1 MLGIRRNTQYARHN
15 TQHAFRRYWPL
26 IKSLQTGLLLA
37 TGVAGYLSAVRP
49 AGHWLT
55 ILGLVGSLF
64 LAISGSTVLNMA
76 YDRDIDVC
84 MKRTCWRPL
93 PTGQV
98 SVREAVILGLALS
111 ALGVGWALTMS
122 PLYGAIVFAGLF
134 FDVVV
139 YTIWLKRRTPYSIII
154 GGLAGGM
161 PVLAG
166 RTLAVG
172 QIDLVGV
179 MLALGVLL
187 WIPTHI
193 MTFSMRHYDDY
204 ETAGVPTFPAA
215 YGFYATRVI
224 IAVSSLAAA
233 LIMAGVAAAIGVQIG
248 PLWALGGLG
257 LGLLALAIIGIVRP
271 SPRPALPCSNLRQ
284 STCSA
289 RCSSWPS
296 RHSSPRPSKSARPR
310 RSPSSTQGDQQ

>member
-1 MLGIRRNTQYARHN
+1 MLGIRRNTQYAIRN

-37 TGVAGYLSAVRP
+37 TGIAGYLSAVRP

-55 ILGLVGSLF
+55 ILGLAGSLF

-76 YDRDIDVC
+76 YDRDIDAF

-98 SVREAVILGLALS
+98 SLREAVVLGLALS
-111 ALGVGWALTMS
+111 ALGVGWALAMA
-122 PLYGAIVFAGLF
+122 PIYGAIVFAGLF

-166 RTLAVG
+166 RALAVG
-172 QIDLVGV
+172 QIDTVGV
-179 MLALGVLL
+179 MLALGVLF

-193 MTFSMRHYDDY
+193 MTFSMRHFDDY
-204 ETAGVPTFPAA
+204 QTAGVPTFPAA

-233 LIMAGVAAAIGVQIG
+233 LIMAWVAAAIGVRMG
-248 PLWALGGLG
+248 LMWALGLLG
-257 LGLLALAIIGIVRP
+257 LGLLGLAILGIVRP
-271 SPRPALPCSNLRQ
+271 SPRASFALFKFASVYMLGAMFIVAA
-284 STCSA
+284 TA
-289 RCSSWPS
+289 
-296 RHSSPRPSKSARPR
+296 
-310 RSPSSTQGDQQ
+310 

>member
-1 MLGIRRNTQYARHN
+1 MLGIGRNTQYAIRN
-15 TQHAFRRYWPL
+15 THHALRRYWPL

-55 ILGLVGSLF
+55 LLGLAGSLF

-76 YDRDIDVC
+76 YDRDIDAC

-98 SVREAVILGLALS
+98 SVREAVTLGLVLS
-111 ALGVGWALTMS
+111 ALGVGWALAMA
-122 PLYGAIVFAGLF
+122 PIYGAIVFAGLF

-139 YTIWLKRRTPYSIII
+139 YTVWLKRRTPYSIII

-166 RTLAVG
+166 RALAVG

-179 MLALGVLL
+179 MLALGVLF

-193 MTFSMRHYDDY
+193 MTFSMRHFDDY
-204 ETAGVPTFPAA
+204 KTAGVPTFPAA

-233 LIMAGVAAAIGVQIG
+233 LIMAWVAAAIG
-248 PLWALGGLG
+248 AK
-257 LGLLALAIIGIVRP
+257 LGLLAALAALGLALLGLAIVGIVRP
-271 SPRPALPCSNLRQ
+271 SPKASFALFKFASVYMLGAMIIV
-284 STCSA
+284 SVTA
-289 RCSSWPS
+289 
-296 RHSSPRPSKSARPR
+296 
-310 RSPSSTQGDQQ
+310 

>member
-1 MLGIRRNTQYARHN
+1 MLGVGRNTQYAIRS

-55 ILGLVGSLF
+55 LLGLAGSLF

-76 YDRDIDVC
+76 YDRDIDAC

-98 SVREAVILGLALS
+98 SLREAVLLGLLLS
-111 ALGVGWALTMS
+111 ALGVGWALALQ

-166 RTLAVG
+166 RALAVG
-172 QIDLVGV
+172 QIDTVGV
-179 MLALGVLL
+179 MLALGVLF

-193 MTFSMRHYDDY
+193 MTFSMRHFDDY
-204 ETAGVPTFPAA
+204 KTAGVPTFPAV

-233 LIMAGVAAAIGVQIG
+233 LIMAGVAAAIGVRLG
-248 PLWALGGLG
+248 LMWALGLLG
-257 LGLLALAIIGIVRP
+257 LGLLGLAIVGIVRP
-271 SPRPALPCSNLRQ
+271 SPKTSFALFKFASVYMLG
-284 STCSA
+284 A
-289 RCSSWPS
+289 MLIV
-296 RHSSPRPSKSARPR
+296 AAAA
-310 RSPSSTQGDQQ
+310 

>member
-1 MLGIRRNTQYARHN
+1 MSPETKTIPTGVRHTQPII
-15 TQHAFRRYWPL
+15 RRYWPL

-37 TGVAGYLSAVRP
+37 TGVAGFLSAVRP
-49 AGHWLT
+49 TGHWLT
-55 ILGLVGSLF
+55 LLALAGSLF

-76 YDRDIDVC
+76 YDRDIDAC

-98 SVREAVILGLALS
+98 SVREAVNLGLVLS
-111 ALGVGWALTMS
+111 ALGVGWALAMY

-139 YTIWLKRRTPYSIII
+139 YTIRLKRRTPYSIII

-166 RTLAVG
+166 RALAVG
-172 QIDLVGV
+172 QIDRVGV
-179 MLALGVLL
+179 MLALGVLF

-204 ETAGVPTFPAA
+204 NAAGVPTFPAA

-233 LIMAGVAAAIGVQIG
+233 LVMTGVAAAIGVQMG
-248 PLWALGGLG
+248 LLWALGALG
-257 LGLLALAIIGIVRP
+257 LGLLTLAIIGIVRP
-271 SPRPALPCSNLRQ
+271 SPSASFALFKFASVYMLGAMLIVAA
-284 STCSA
+284 TA
-289 RCSSWPS
+289 
-296 RHSSPRPSKSARPR
+296 
-310 RSPSSTQGDQQ
+310 

>member
-1 MLGIRRNTQYARHN
+1 MAGMKRNTQYAIRN
-15 TQHAFRRYWPL
+15 MQHTFRRYWPL

-37 TGVAGYLSAVRP
+37 TGLAGYLSMSRP
-49 AGHWLT
+49 SGTWLT
-55 ILGLVGSLF
+55 MAGLAGSLF
-64 LAISGSTVLNMA
+64 LAISGSTVFNMV
-76 YDRDIDVC
+76 YDADIDAR

-93 PTGQV
+93 PAGQV
-98 SVREAVILGLALS
+98 GPREAVILGGALS
-111 ALGVGWALTMS
+111 ALGVGWALAMS

-139 YTIWLKRRTPYSIII
+139 YTICLKRRTPYSILI

-166 RTLAVG
+166 RALALGRIDAVG
-172 QIDLVGV
+172 M

-193 MTFSMRHYDDY
+193 MTFSMRHFDDY
-204 ETAGVPTFPAA
+204 RTAGVPTFPGA

-233 LIMAGVAAAIGVQIG
+233 LVMAGVAATMGVQWGFIR
-248 PLWALGGLG
+248 LLAALGAGLLG
-257 LGLLALAIIGIVRP
+257 LAVLGLVRP
-271 SPRPALPCSNLRQ
+271 SERTSFALFKYASLYMLGSMIIVAAAP
-284 STCSA
+284 
-289 RCSSWPS
+289 
-296 RHSSPRPSKSARPR
+296 
-310 RSPSSTQGDQQ
+310 

>member
-1 MLGIRRNTQYARHN
+1 MTRIRRITQYAIRTTH
-15 TQHAFRRYWPL
+15 HALRRYWPL

-55 ILGLVGSLF
+55 LLGLAGSLF

-76 YDRDIDVC
+76 YDRDIDAC

-98 SVREAVILGLALS
+98 SVREAVVLGLVLS
-111 ALGVGWALTMS
+111 ALGVGWALAML

-172 QIDLVGV
+172 QIDTVGV
-179 MLALGVLL
+179 MLALGVLF

-193 MTFSMRHYDDY
+193 MTFSMRHFDDY
-204 ETAGVPTFPAA
+204 KTAGRADLP
-215 YGFYATRVI
+215 GRVRVLRHPRHHRRVEPGRG
-224 IAVSSLAAA
+224 ADH
-233 LIMAGVAAAIGVQIG
+233 
-248 PLWALGGLG
+248 GLG
-257 LGLLALAIIGIVRP
+257 RGGHRRQAGAAGGVGCPGPWPAGTRNRRDRAAFAEGQLCSVQVRVGLHARRHDHCGGYGIVM
-271 SPRPALPCSNLRQ
+271 L
-284 STCSA
+284 
-289 RCSSWPS
+289 
-296 RHSSPRPSKSARPR
+296 
-310 RSPSSTQGDQQ
+310 

>member
-1 MLGIRRNTQYARHN
+1 MEATQSVIRNTH
-15 TQHAFRRYWPL
+15 HALRRYWPL

-37 TGVAGYLSAVRP
+37 TGVAGYLSVVRP

-55 ILGLVGSLF
+55 LFGLVGSLF

-76 YDRDIDVC
+76 YDRDIDAC

-98 SVREAVILGLALS
+98 SLREAVLLGLALS
-111 ALGVGWALTMS
+111 ALGIGWALALQ
-122 PLYGAIVFAGLF
+122 PLYGAIVCAGLF

-139 YTIWLKRRTPYSIII
+139 YTIWLKRRTPYAIII

-172 QIDLVGV
+172 QIDTVGV
-179 MLALGVLL
+179 MLALGVLF

-193 MTFSMRHYDDY
+193 MTFSMRHLDDY
-204 ETAGVPTFPAA
+204 NAAGLPTFPAA
-215 YGFYATRVI
+215 YGLYATRVT

-233 LIMAGVAAAIGVQIG
+233 LIMAWVAAAIGAKLG
-248 PLWALGGLG
+248 LLAALAVLG
-257 LGLLALAIIGIVRP
+257 LGLLGLAIVGIVRP
-271 SPRPALPCSNLRQ
+271 SPKASFALFKFASIYMLGAMLIVAA
-284 STCSA
+284 TA
-289 RCSSWPS
+289 
-296 RHSSPRPSKSARPR
+296 
-310 RSPSSTQGDQQ
+310 